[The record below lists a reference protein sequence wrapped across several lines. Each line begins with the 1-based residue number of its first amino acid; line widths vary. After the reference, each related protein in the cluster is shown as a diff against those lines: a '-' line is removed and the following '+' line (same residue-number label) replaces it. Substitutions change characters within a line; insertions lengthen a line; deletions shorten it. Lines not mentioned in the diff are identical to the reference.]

1 MRNLALAAFVACCL
15 SAVAAAGAEQPRSQI
30 DPGEAR
36 IFTHGNLA
44 WLVFA
49 PLDSSPPIVVA
60 TFTYGGDNPDPRPEP
75 SKVAAI
81 WIIENQEDR
90 GKLTADQVAVLDDP
104 VWQAAAI
111 ATGLEYRIEDKDH
124 ADAQPFLDSITI
136 PLPVL
141 CTVDGDGKLV
151 AVVPLP
157 AAVGG
162 MREFVGGVK

>member
-1 MRNLALAAFVACCL
+1 MRNLALAAFFPMLFVIAVAC
-15 SAVAAAGAEQPRSQI
+15 VAEQPEEI
-30 DPGEAR
+30 IPGDSV
-36 IFTHGNLA
+36 IFTSGNQA
-44 WLVFA
+44 WLVF
-49 PLDSSPPIVVA
+49 SPADGSIPIIVA

-141 CTVDGDGKLV
+141 CTVDGDGNLV

-157 AAVGG
+157 AAVEG
-162 MREFVGGVK
+162 MRDLIGGVK